1 MDLMDKS
8 EFKKLNKDH
17 AERQAEDIIEELTNK
32 VNKNGFYYNEVA
44 LDEYISMGV
53 ALLISDIIK
62 NTFIVKSWECSVQ
75 VNDSNAGPT
84 INVLIK

>member
-1 MDLMDKS
+1 MELMDKS

-32 VNKNGFYYNEVA
+32 INKNGFYYNDVA

-53 ALLISDIIK
+53 ALLIADIIK
-62 NTFIVKSWECSVQ
+62 IRLSLRVGSVQ
-75 VNDSNAGPT
+75 FKSMILTQDQRLMS
-84 INVLIK
+84 